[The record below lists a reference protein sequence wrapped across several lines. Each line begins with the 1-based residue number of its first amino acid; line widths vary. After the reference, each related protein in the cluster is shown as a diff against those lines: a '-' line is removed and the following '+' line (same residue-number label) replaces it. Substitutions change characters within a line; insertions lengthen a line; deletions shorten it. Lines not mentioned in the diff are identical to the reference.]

1 MKIAIFGLGN
11 FGMALAVHLANT
23 GNDVVVAD
31 RNPEKIDLIR
41 DKVSHAVV
49 MDSMNENAYR
59 AVPLKDTDLA
69 IVAISGDE
77 GAAIMTTAIVKNYC
91 RGKIFARSSSK
102 IQDRIF
108 EAMGVDQ
115 IIHPEQEFAEQLTKK
130 INLRGSIENFEIEG
144 DYLVSEVEVNP
155 DVVGKTLKEAEFRKN
170 FHLNIITIIRNR
182 KYTNLIGRR
191 ADKQEVMGMVKPETK
206 FLEGDVLVV
215 FGKSSDIDKYL
226 KKSKADFAD

>member
-31 RNPEKIDLIR
+31 RNPEKIDLIK
-41 DKVSHAVV
+41 DKVSHAVI

-59 AVPLKDTDLA
+59 AMPLKDTDLA
-69 IVAISGDE
+69 IIAISGDE

-91 RGKIFARSSSK
+91 NGKIFARSSSK

-108 EAMGVDQ
+108 QAMGVDQ

-155 DVVGKTLKEAEFRKN
+155 DVVGKTLKEAEFRKI

-226 KKSKADFAD
+226 KKSKADFAE

>member
-11 FGMALAVHLANT
+11 FGAALAIHLANT
-23 GNDVVVAD
+23 GNDVVVVD
-31 RNPEKIDLIR
+31 RNPEKIDLIK
-41 DKVSHAVV
+41 DQVSHAVT

-59 AVPLKDTDLA
+59 ALPLKDTDLA
-69 IVAISGDE
+69 IIAISGDE

-91 RGKIFARSSSK
+91 KGKIFARSSSK
-102 IQDRIF
+102 VQDRIF

-144 DYLVSEVEVNP
+144 DYLVSEVAVSH
-155 DVVGKTLKEAEFRKN
+155 DVIGKTLKNAEFRKMY
-170 FHLNIITIIRNR
+170 HLNIITIIRN
-182 KYTNLIGRR
+182 KNYSNLIGRR
-191 ADKQEVMGMVKPETK
+191 ASKQDVIGMVKPETRFK
-206 FLEGDVLVV
+206 EGDVLVV

-226 KKSKADFAD
+226 KLNQADFAE